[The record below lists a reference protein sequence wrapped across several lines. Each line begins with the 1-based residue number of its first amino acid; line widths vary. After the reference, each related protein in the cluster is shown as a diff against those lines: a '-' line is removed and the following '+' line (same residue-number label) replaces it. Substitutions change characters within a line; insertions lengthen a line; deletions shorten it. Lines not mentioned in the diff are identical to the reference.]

1 MNLKELADLTADK
14 LVKSLFCLA
23 VMVGALVLL
32 LLWVVTM
39 ALSCLSQMLVKLL
52 MRGVARILGPYN
64 TGKN

>member
-1 MNLKELADLTADK
+1 MNLKELAGLTADK
-14 LVKSLFCLA
+14 LVKSLFYLVAMVVGLA
-23 VMVGALVLL
+23 LS
-32 LLWVVTM
+32 LLWVVTT